1 MILTT
6 ELVILLQHSNTEV
19 KKKREIHM
27 KYITGQFKKYNV
39 SLVYN
44 AKREKC
50 FRLKNSEMLEPFF

>member
-1 MILTT
+1 
-6 ELVILLQHSNTEV
+6 
-19 KKKREIHM
+19 M